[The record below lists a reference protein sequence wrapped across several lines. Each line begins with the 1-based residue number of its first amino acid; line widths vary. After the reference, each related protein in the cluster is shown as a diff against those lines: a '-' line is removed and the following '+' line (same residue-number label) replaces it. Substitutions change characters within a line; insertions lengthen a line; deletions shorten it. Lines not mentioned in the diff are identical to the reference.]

1 MVDLEGT
8 LVLDGVATPYAD
20 DSSIAN
26 SDSALPRPDAPA
38 SIWDCEQDPRSGSGV
53 HSVVGFDDV
62 VEP

>member
-26 SDSALPRPDAPA
+26 
-38 SIWDCEQDPRSGSGV
+38 
-53 HSVVGFDDV
+53 VGFRFASA
-62 VEP
+62 